1 MNKCP
6 KIGTRVK
13 TKPTHRYGELTGTV
27 MAIYPNY
34 EWDEDREVEGPA
46 LPEREWQVGIKVDVS
61 YLRIGRT
68 RGTDRSHRRS
78 AVGANVTTSDPRE
91 EPNELSRMQ

>member
-46 LPEREWQVGIKVDVS
+46 LPEREWQVGIKVDVLPTNWS
-61 YLRIGRT
+61 YT
-68 RGTDRSHRRS
+68 GTDRF
-78 AVGANVTTSDPRE
+78 APEVC
-91 EPNELSRMQ
+91 ELVRM